1 MVTVAHLEMIENDD
15 IFPRKPSSDHQSWA
29 FTTVFPYIFLCM
41 FTLNEM
47 CIPGRKKNIAAKATK
62 PAKVVE
68 NIAQGMGFQDF
79 TKQTIFS
86 PVMVVLMFAGAF
98 SARWNRVA
106 ITSERWNTAW
116 RWG

>member
-1 MVTVAHLEMIENDD
+1 MLCNQLKNAKAAKYYFTLWLLNIAMVTVAHLEMIENDD

-68 NIAQGMGFQDF
+68 SIAQGMGFQDF

-86 PVMVVLMFAGAF
+86 L
-98 SARWNRVA
+98 
-106 ITSERWNTAW
+106 
-116 RWG
+116 